1 MKRSSQKGMTTI
13 ALIIIIAIF
22 GSIVL
27 TGFKILPMY
36 MEYFTVKSVIETVA
50 ADPEIDVKSKRDLWE
65 SIKKKLTINQIRTI
79 KQEDVSFSRADGTT
93 TITLD
98 YEVRKPYIAQ
108 LFLGAHFV
116 YSANTNR

>member
-1 MKRSSQKGMTTI
+1 MKKSSQQGMTTI
-13 ALIIIIAIF
+13 GLIIVIAIF

-36 MEYFTVKSVIETVA
+36 LEYNQVKSILDAVA
-50 ADPEIDVKSKRDLWE
+50 VDVEIDPKSKSDLWE
-65 SIKKKLTINQIRTI
+65 GIRKRLKINQVDTLKR
-79 KQEDVSFSRADGTT
+79 EHVSFNREDGV
-93 TITLD
+93 TIITAD

-116 YSANTNR
+116 YSVSTNR